1 MTTATRFRRGRL
13 ILAMLDAA
21 QGAAGD
27 RWRDGRSHLWAA
39 AQEALPYVVT
49 KAVEMPMVHGLDV
62 GPRIVY
68 DAPPPYEHVLE
79 YVDAA
84 ALGYSFDDP
93 RGWYEADADARPF
106 QRIRDYE
113 ALVAQFCR
121 DWGLSEPWARRMVV
135 HAHVRS
141 VAAGDIEAGERA
153 LADLA
158 GTEEVTDPALALEV
172 STILE
177 RGAV

>member
-13 ILAMLDAA
+13 ILSMLDVAP
-21 QGAAGD
+21 GTAGD
-27 RWRDGRSHLWAA
+27 RWREGRSQLWAA
-39 AQEALPYVVT
+39 AQDALPYVVT

-93 RGWYEADADARPF
+93 RGWYQAEADARPF
-106 QRIRDYE
+106 LRIREYE

-121 DWGLSEPWARRMVV
+121 DWGLDEPWARRMIV

-141 VAAGDIEAGERA
+141 VAAGQIEAGERA
-153 LADLA
+153 LAELA
-158 GTEEVTDPALALEV
+158 GTDESADPAFATEV
-172 STILE
+172 AAILGQ
-177 RGAV
+177 RPA